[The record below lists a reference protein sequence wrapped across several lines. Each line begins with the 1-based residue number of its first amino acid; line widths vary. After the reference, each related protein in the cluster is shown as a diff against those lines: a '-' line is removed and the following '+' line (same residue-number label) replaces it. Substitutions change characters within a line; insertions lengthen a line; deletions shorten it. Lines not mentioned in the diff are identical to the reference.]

1 MLNIKKKYDNI
12 AVINDNITK
21 FADFKKILIDFLNH
35 NPIINFNSFK
45 QKSIE
50 YYMKNNYEFN
60 VSKNT
65 FKNIFYSWRRN
76 SKLFSWYS
84 IFDNSYTKDRTLYLK
99 DVSNS
104 YIYNSK
110 GYNMYWH
117 RHIIWVSN
125 YNIKRIRYSL
135 HYYLDAT
142 YASSK

>member
-1 MLNIKKKYDNI
+1 M
-12 AVINDNITK
+12 IN
-21 FADFKKILIDFLNH
+21 L
-35 NPIINFNSFK
+35 NSFK

-99 DVSNS
+99 DVLQQL
-104 YIYNSK
+104 YIQQ
-110 GYNMYWH
+110 
-117 RHIIWVSN
+117 
-125 YNIKRIRYSL
+125 
-135 HYYLDAT
+135 
-142 YASSK
+142 

>member
-1 MLNIKKKYDNI
+1 
-12 AVINDNITK
+12 
-21 FADFKKILIDFLNH
+21 
-35 NPIINFNSFK
+35 
-45 QKSIE
+45 
-50 YYMKNNYEFN
+50 MKNNYEFN

-110 GYNMYWH
+110 GDNMYWH

-142 YASSK
+142 YVSSKEFYELLILMYCDNNSKKKIPGAYILLNSKYENSFILVLKAL